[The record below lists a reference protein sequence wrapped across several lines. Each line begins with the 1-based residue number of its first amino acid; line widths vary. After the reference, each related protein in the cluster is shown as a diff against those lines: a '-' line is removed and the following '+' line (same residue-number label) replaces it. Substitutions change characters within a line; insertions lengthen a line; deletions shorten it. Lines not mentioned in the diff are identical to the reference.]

1 MKRLLATLCL
11 AFAFCAARAAE
22 PLIGMRQGVRYDYTT
37 YTETGEA
44 VSRYSIE
51 NTAVRTSR
59 DTTYIT
65 RTVTEGDKSESVTYY
80 VRRGRL
86 YFPMRGKIG
95 GMMESMVAEANE
107 NRIQDHDD
115 HDGHDHTSHAHDE
128 IRIEISGEDFNIPF
142 DAFEGEKLP
151 SAQLTC
157 RFVTDGIEDDYDALP
172 KIKCTISGK
181 VLPPQRI
188 TTPAG
193 EFDCTVV
200 RMTTKVGMLFFNET
214 QHIVYYFAPRIGA
227 VRTDEV
233 TRAGAIISY
242 SLLDK
247 ITEPR
252 R

>member
-11 AFAFCAARAAE
+11 ALALCGARAAE
-22 PLIGMRQGVRYDYTT
+22 PLIDLRQGVRYDYTT
-37 YTETGEA
+37 YSDTGEA
-44 VSRYSIE
+44 VSKYSIE
-51 NTAVRTSR
+51 NTSVRTSR
-59 DTTYIT
+59 DTTYVT
-65 RTVTEGDKSESVTYY
+65 RTVTEGAESESVTYY

-95 GMMESMVAEANE
+95 GLMEKMVADANE
-107 NRIQDHDD
+107 NRAHD
-115 HDGHDHTSHAHDE
+115 HDGHDHSAHAHDE

-151 SAQLTC
+151 GAKLIC

-172 KIKCTISGK
+172 KIKCTVSGR
-181 VLPPQRI
+181 VLPQQRI
-188 TTPAG
+188 ATPAG

-214 QHIVYYFAPRIGA
+214 QHIVYYFAPGIGV

-233 TRAGAIISY
+233 TRSGEIITY
-242 SLLDK
+242 SLLDRIVK
-247 ITEPR
+247 PY
-252 R
+252 